1 MLLNFGLVAQLALW
15 HWVWRVTLAHPMVM
29 SDLDSSQNDIDVVL
43 KREILIGQKP
53 SRNFQA
59 DSYQENFPDERSHRT
74 DLAWCDPHQK
84 NMGMNFEPNGWKR
97 KKLIRSHPG
106 TSSNKHGIEGEKGH

>member
-1 MLLNFGLVAQLALW
+1 
-15 HWVWRVTLAHPMVM
+15 M